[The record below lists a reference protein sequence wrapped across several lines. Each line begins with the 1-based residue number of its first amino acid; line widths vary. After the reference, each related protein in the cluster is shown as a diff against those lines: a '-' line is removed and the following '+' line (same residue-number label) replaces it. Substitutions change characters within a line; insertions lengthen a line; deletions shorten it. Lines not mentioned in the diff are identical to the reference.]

1 MRSRGIC
8 LCLTIHL
15 AQCPGDP
22 CMLLQNS
29 NASFCLHSWMIS
41 LYVFVCLFSSTHLL
55 TDTCFLILALVNNA
69 AMNIGMPLSFLV
81 CFFFFFFFFLDKYPE
96 AELLHHIKVLL
107 FNFWETSVL
116 FFIVAPPIF
125 ILINMRAPFSLYP
138 CQHLLFL
145 VFWIMAMLTGARW
158 YLTAVGFLFPGW
170 LTMVSTFSCTCW
182 PFGVL

>member
-29 NASFCLHSWMIS
+29 NASFCLHSWTIS

-69 AMNIGMPLSFLV
+69 AMNIGMPLSFLA
-81 CFFFFFFFFLDKYPE
+81 CFFFFFFFLDKYPE
-96 AELLHHIKVLL
+96 AELLDHIKVLL

-125 ILINMRAPFSLYP
+125 ILINSTWELPFLYILANI
-138 CQHLLFL
+138 CYF
-145 VFWIMAMLTGARW
+145 
-158 YLTAVGFLFPGW
+158 
-170 LTMVSTFSCTCW
+170 
-182 PFGVL
+182 